1 MVHRGRL
8 IKACLFTAPVFVL
21 CGGLD
26 AFLATILLV
35 WVLVEVDGYLEGPEG
50 HEDGDDE
57 DEENGG
63 CDSEGGSSS
72 DSHDGLDDGSSMD
85 L

>member
-8 IKACLFTAPVFVL
+8 IKACLYTAPVFVL

-35 WVLVEVDGYLEGPEG
+35 WVLIEVESYLDGNEG
-50 HEDGDDE
+50 HGEEEEDGDDDDSQDVGE
-57 DEENGG
+57 D
-63 CDSEGGSSS
+63 GSDVESF
-72 DSHDGLDDGSSMD
+72 GDDGSSMS

>member
-8 IKACLFTAPVFVL
+8 IKACLYTAPVFVL

-35 WVLVEVDGYLEGPEG
+35 WVLVEVESYLDGSEGNN
-50 HEDGDDE
+50 EDGDCMD
-57 DEENGG
+57 D
-63 CDSEGGSSS
+63 DSDREGES
-72 DSHDGLDDGSSMD
+72 DSDDGFGDDGSSMS